1 MNAKPQDFLKKS
13 VYFSAKFV
21 FLPMGAKT
29 LSNAGLCW
37 QLGAVEKIAP
47 YGRSLLTREQQAQVD
62 RGSDSHVFL
71 RVARVWEKRLCLRG
85 RGPGGTMWATRV
97 LTSLEQELSGLLGKN
112 DGCWFLSPCCV
123 PSTEPGAFHL
133 YHLLLTTELQNCYY
147 YSFTYGRT

>member
-1 MNAKPQDFLKKS
+1 
-13 VYFSAKFV
+13 
-21 FLPMGAKT
+21 MGAKT

-85 RGPGGTMWATRV
+85 RGPGRGDHVGNPWPDFTGT
-97 LTSLEQELSGLLGKN
+97 
-112 DGCWFLSPCCV
+112 
-123 PSTEPGAFHL
+123 
-133 YHLLLTTELQNCYY
+133 
-147 YSFTYGRT
+147 RTFGTFGQK